1 MYSQK
6 TGFWPLVLETD
17 LILVVSQ
24 TELKTYLYLLL
35 AGVDL
40 GRGCLSQPDPP
51 TPRVRSKMQIKI
63 CIFFYLFL
71 GCILC

>member
-24 TELKTYLYLLL
+24 TELKTYLYVLL

-40 GRGCLSQPDPP
+40 G
-51 TPRVRSKMQIKI
+51 
-63 CIFFYLFL
+63 
-71 GCILC
+71 